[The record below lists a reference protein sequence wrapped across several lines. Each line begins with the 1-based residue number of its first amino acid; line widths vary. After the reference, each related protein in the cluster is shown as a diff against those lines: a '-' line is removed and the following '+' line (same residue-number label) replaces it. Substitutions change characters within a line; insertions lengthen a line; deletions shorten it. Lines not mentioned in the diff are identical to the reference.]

1 VLFPN
6 LIQPRELPFRSFFNA
21 VDDQPPQLRDY
32 LVAKEEIVTLLP
44 KIEALFP
51 QMH

>member
-21 VDDQPPQLRDY
+21 VDGQASD
-32 LVAKEEIVTLLP
+32 LVTKEEIVTLLP